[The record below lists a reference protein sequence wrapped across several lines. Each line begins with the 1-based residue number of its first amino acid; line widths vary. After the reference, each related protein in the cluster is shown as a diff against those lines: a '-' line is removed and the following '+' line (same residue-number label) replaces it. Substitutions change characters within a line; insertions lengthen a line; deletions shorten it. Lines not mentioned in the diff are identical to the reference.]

1 MSYKTIPYSVDPDIL
16 AGVHG
21 LRSPVHRTID
31 LNYISPDAL
40 GRKYLPAGQFFQD
53 LGNGYC
59 RPLARATVT
68 ADTGTGTAIIPVNFA
83 QMFIA
88 NDVIRSLAPSGK
100 VTITSSSTGWAAGET
115 ITVTIEGQDFVYT
128 VQAGD
133 IGGTLTATNTTLAA
147 AIVTLLTAQAS
158 QFVVASA
165 VANVVQLYSAT
176 NEDNSIAA
184 SDTGANGTAT
194 ASGAVLV
201 GGQIVGTVLTVDPD
215 AKTITL
221 TANSATALMAGQTIG
236 IYGKAIGMT
245 VQALLLDSTISLA
258 GHMPEQGLY
267 TSASVRRE
275 LLPYYDALIKAD
287 LPEIQAV

>member
-1 MSYKTIPYSVDPDIL
+1 MSYKTVVYSVDPDIL

-21 LRSPVHRTID
+21 LRSPIHRTID
-31 LNYISPDAL
+31 INYISPDTL

-59 RPLARATVT
+59 RPLARAKVSV
-68 ADTGTGTAIIPVNFA
+68 DTGTGTAIIPVNFA
-83 QMFIA
+83 QIFVP

-100 VTITSSSTGWAAGET
+100 VTITSSSTGWAAGDT
-115 ITVTIEGQDFVYT
+115 ITVTIDGQDFVYT
-128 VQAGD
+128 VLAGD
-133 IGGTLTATNTTLAA
+133 IGGTLTATNTTLAS
-147 AIVTLLTAQAS
+147 AIVTLLTAQAGR
-158 QFVVASA
+158 FVTASA
-165 VANVVQLYSAT
+165 AANVVQLYSAT
-176 NEDNSIAA
+176 NQDDSLAA
-184 SDTGANGTAT
+184 SDTGVNGTAT

-201 GGQIVGTVLTVDPD
+201 GGQAVGTVLSVQPD

-221 TANSATALMAGQTIG
+221 AANNATALLAGQTIG

-245 VQALLLDSTISLA
+245 VQALLLDSNLPLS

-267 TSASVRRE
+267 TSASVRLA